1 MNLQD
6 YITYKSNTPE
16 YIKYVSLFLF
26 DTGIRPA
33 ELFLISKSNL
43 SYIDGKINYT
53 QPKTNITRRIKLS
66 RNVLRLARYWRKER
80 GNFAKN
86 FRNYKDLKRQLTHFI
101 IFNYPVKDG
110 HKKLYNFR
118 YLYVLEKIK
127 RNIPEVK
134 ISELLG
140 HNDRATVADY
150 IKHAL
155 NIEEQKQKRSTK
167 NGKA

>member
-53 QPKTNITRRIKLS
+53 QPKTNIT
-66 RNVLRLARYWRKER
+66 E
-80 GNFAKN
+80 
-86 FRNYKDLKRQLTHFI
+86 
-101 IFNYPVKDG
+101 
-110 HKKLYNFR
+110 
-118 YLYVLEKIK
+118 
-127 RNIPEVK
+127 
-134 ISELLG
+134 EL
-140 HNDRATVADY
+140 N
-150 IKHAL
+150 
-155 NIEEQKQKRSTK
+155 
-167 NGKA
+167 